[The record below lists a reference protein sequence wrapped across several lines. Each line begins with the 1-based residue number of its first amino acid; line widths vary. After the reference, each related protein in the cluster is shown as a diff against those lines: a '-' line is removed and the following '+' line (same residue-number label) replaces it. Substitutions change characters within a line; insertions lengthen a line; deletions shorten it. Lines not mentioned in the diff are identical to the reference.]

1 MPTKFDFVS
10 PGVELREIDQSIISP
25 SQEADGIVLIG
36 QAKQGPSMKVV
47 KVSTLQDYVDVFGN
61 PVDGTKNDDP
71 WRLGN
76 TGAPSYAGYAA
87 QAYLAAGVGPVKFIR
102 LGGLAENTGDAGWDV
117 PNNGYATA
125 AAANTFEGAIGLFVA
140 NTGSASENATL
151 AAIFYMSGS
160 SLGLAGYDI
169 DGASHATSAPVAT
182 TFIKGV
188 GASNKFTMVISTGAT
203 SKTLDF
209 DFDPASP
216 IFIRNVFNTDPTL
229 FAAGAGPEKFHYFLG
244 ESFETQV
251 QQLSNYGTSAGL
263 TAFVAG
269 IKTVGP
275 SGDFFSEFHNELT
288 PSKSGWFIGVKPD
301 QKKLFRFEALHD
313 GEEFQKKHYVRV
325 KDLSLSSA
333 IKREA
338 TFTVQVMK
346 YGQVSPVETFAGV
359 NLNPDSPNF
368 IGKKI
373 GDLKQTWDK
382 AKKKFLVSGK
392 FNNASS
398 YIRVEVAPG
407 IARTDL
413 PVGFLGPKLPATATI
428 ASTDNTST
436 TVGWVYGQNQ
446 LPFGQT
452 NHMIDGAGSVP
463 LYSIDISF
471 PNHVLTDANNQLVPS
486 KTFGLCEYSQ
496 KGYDKTIGDV
506 GILRDAIPD
515 IHIGYGDS
523 NSVTSYQFSLEE
535 ITSSI
540 TQTGFYHIDL
550 VSPSIS
556 DVNGLDYLFNT
567 VGIKQ
572 FAAPFFGGFDGNS
585 ILVSNPYND
594 DAIDNGSYEKFTI
607 DQAMQI
613 VGDKDLIRYDLI
625 SMPGITTPSLLTT
638 LVNQT
643 TERGDALAIID
654 LDGIQKSTDDT
665 GTNTA
670 KDASINTAIQFVNDQ
685 LIDSSYVASYFPNV
699 RLQDTLGVSNT
710 TLVVP
715 PSVAAIGAIAASEAS
730 SQPWFAPAG
739 FNRGGLSILGGSKGP
754 RVLGTVE
761 HLTKDD
767 RDSLYEVNIN
777 PIARFPATGDTV
789 IFGQKTM
796 QQANSA
802 LDRINVRRMMIF
814 LKKQIGDIADTILFD
829 NNVNST
835 WERFKSKAQPVLA
848 QLQTQF
854 GISEYKLV
862 LDETTTTADLID
874 RNIMYAK
881 VYVKPARA
889 IEFIA
894 IDFVITQT
902 GVEF

>member
-102 LGGLAENTGDAGWDV
+102 LGGLAENAGDAGWDIA
-117 PNNGYATA
+117 NNAYTA
-125 AAANTFEGAIGLFVA
+125 AALANEFSGAIGLFVA
-140 NTGSASENATL
+140 DYDNAANQSATL

-160 SLGLAGYDI
+160 SLGLAGTDL
-169 DGASHATSAPVAT
+169 DGTVHPDTAPAAT
-182 TFIKGV
+182 TFILGS
-188 GASNKFTMVISTGAT
+188 GASNKFTMVISGSGTT

-229 FAAGAGPEKFHYFLG
+229 FAAGAGTEKFHYFLG

-251 QQLSNYGTSAGL
+251 QQLSKYGTSAGL

-269 IKTVGP
+269 IKTA
-275 SGDFFSEFHNELT
+275 DNYFSEFHNELT

-382 AKKKFLVSGK
+382 AKKKFILTGK

-413 PVGFLGPKLPATATI
+413 PVGFLGPKLPATTTI
-428 ASTDNTST
+428 TSISVDPT
-436 TVGWVYGQNQ
+436 KEWVYGQNQ
-446 LPFGQT
+446 LPFGNLT
-452 NHMIDGAGSVP
+452 NTVTGAATGAP
-463 LYSIDISF
+463 AYSIDIDF

-515 IHIGYGDS
+515 MHIEYGDS
-523 NSVTSYQFSLEE
+523 NAVTSYQFSLEE
-535 ITSSI
+535 LSSSNDR
-540 TQTGFYHIDL
+540 FYYLDL
-550 VSPSIS
+550 VNPSIS
-556 DVNGLDYLFNT
+556 DVKGVDHLFNT

-607 DQAMQI
+607 DQAMEI

-625 SMPGITTPSLLTT
+625 SMPGITTPALLST

-670 KDASINTAIQFVNDQ
+670 DDANINTAIQFVNDQ

-699 RLQDTLGVSNT
+699 RLQDTLGTSNT

-761 HLTKDD
+761 HLTKDE

-829 NNVNST
+829 NNVSST

-848 QLQTQF
+848 ELQTQF

-862 LDETTTTADLID
+862 LDETTTTADLVD

>member
-102 LGGLAENTGDAGWDV
+102 LGGLAENAGDAGWDIT
-117 PNNGYATA
+117 NNAYTA
-125 AAANTFEGAIGLFVA
+125 SALANEFSGAIGLFVA
-140 NTGSASENATL
+140 DSGSTANQSATL

-160 SLGLAGYDI
+160 SLGLAGTDL
-169 DGASHATSAPVAT
+169 DGTIHPDTAPAAT
-182 TFIKGV
+182 TFILGS
-188 GASNKFTMVISTGAT
+188 GASNKFTMVISGSGTT

-251 QQLSNYGTSAGL
+251 QQLSKYGTSAGL

-269 IKTVGP
+269 IKT
-275 SGDFFSEFHNELT
+275 SENYFSEFHNELT

-373 GDLKQTWDK
+373 GDLKQTWHK
-382 AKKKFLVSGK
+382 TKKKFLVSGK

-428 ASTDNTST
+428 DSTSPLA

-446 LPFGQT
+446 LPFGNST
-452 NHMIDGAGSVP
+452 HTVTGAATGAPS
-463 LYSIDISF
+463 YSIDIDF
-471 PNHVLTDANNQLVPS
+471 PNHVLTDVNNQLVPS

-515 IHIGYGDS
+515 MHIEYGDS

-535 ITSSI
+535 LTSSNDR
-540 TQTGFYHIDL
+540 FYYLDL
-550 VSPSIS
+550 TNPSIS
-556 DVNGLDYLFNT
+556 DVEGVDHLFNT

-607 DQAMQI
+607 DQAMEI

-625 SMPGITTPSLLTT
+625 SMPGITTPALLST

-665 GTNTA
+665 GTNIA

-761 HLTKDD
+761 HLTKDE